1 MIGSAPGGGPNTR
14 VALQARLVEPAPE
27 VARDHLRRCTF
38 RRLSLVRRR
47 PVPLY
52 SVDCLYPDRA
62 VAIPLGDL
70 ASARPIC
77 DACVAAHVFRPDED

>member
-1 MIGSAPGGGPNTR
+1 M
-14 VALQARLVEPAPE
+14 ALQERLVDPAGA

-38 RRLSLVRRR
+38 RRLSIVRRR
-47 PVPLY
+47 PTRLY

-70 ASARPIC
+70 SAARPIC